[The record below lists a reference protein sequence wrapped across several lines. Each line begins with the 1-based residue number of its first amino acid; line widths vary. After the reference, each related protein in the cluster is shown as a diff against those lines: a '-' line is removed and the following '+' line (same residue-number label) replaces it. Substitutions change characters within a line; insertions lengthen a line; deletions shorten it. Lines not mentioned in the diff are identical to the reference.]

1 VSEPR
6 TQQEWA
12 AYNALP
18 EWEVTVRLARIAR
31 FSVHAVTA
39 EDARA
44 RVAGGQNGVR
54 SLDDLYS
61 PDSYEIDRILS
72 TEVTG

>member
-1 VSEPR
+1 VSGLR
-6 TQQEWA
+6 TEAEWA

-18 EWEVTVRLARIAR
+18 EWEVTVRLARTAR
-31 FSVHAVTA
+31 FSVHAATA

-44 RVAGGQNGVR
+44 RVAGGRNGVR

-61 PDSYEIDRILS
+61 LDSYEIDQILS